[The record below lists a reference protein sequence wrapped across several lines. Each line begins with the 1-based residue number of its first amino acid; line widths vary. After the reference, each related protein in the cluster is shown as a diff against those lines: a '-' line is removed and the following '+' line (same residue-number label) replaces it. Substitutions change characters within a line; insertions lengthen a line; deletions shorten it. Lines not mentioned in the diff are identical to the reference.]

1 MKLAL
6 CNANGE
12 FSYNLTRVE
21 MLKNVVSETEHMKDE
36 DVLLVYTMNKDSIII
51 DENIMTIHLSNGEL
65 CIYDENFVVVNSL
78 SYDDMDYN
86 YFYVLLSG
94 TLATFEYNKRHKGK
108 ESRAFEQEQ
117 FEQAEAAKES
127 ADYRVHIGGNI
138 FRFTGETA
146 ADLVYAVIKG
156 IFSSV
161 SRDDDIITIH
171 DAMNGNKYGIA
182 YAKGLAKAVITIN
195 GRTRYF
201 DYYIPHELSAL
212 MNFIKEVVIL

>member
-1 MKLAL
+1 MKYAL
-6 CNANGE
+6 SCVNGE
-12 FSYNLTRVE
+12 LKYNLTKE
-21 MLKNVVSETEHMKDE
+21 ELLEQLILETKRMEE
-36 DVLLVYTMNKDSIII
+36 DDILIIYPMVDGSKIRIGTDILAVHLL
-51 DENIMTIHLSNGEL
+51 NGEL
-65 CIYDENFVVVNSL
+65 DVYGVKDTVFSSLFNNMTYSEYYNTIREVLDE
-78 SYDDMDYN
+78 
-86 YFYVLLSG
+86 
-94 TLATFEYNKRHKGK
+94 FEKKQPIK